1 MHSQSRRRFIA
12 TIIVITGV
20 MTIFLYNALAAD
32 LCSVQ
37 HPFKPANKAFSGRCN
52 NCGMG
57 RAMWARTWKTF
68 ENSKGGHEVCSF
80 TCLAKF
86 AVKNGENPTTVKT
99 ALYQDPN
106 TMVAAE
112 NAIFVVG
119 STAKGTMT
127 KTSKLAFASQEEA
140 EGFVRTCGGEAMG
153 FQKTFNL
160 AKESVNK

>member
-1 MHSQSRRRFIA
+1 MHSQSRRRLMA

-20 MTIFLYNALAAD
+20 MAIFLYNALAAD

-37 HPFKPANKAFSGRCN
+37 HPFKSANKAFSGSCN

-57 RAMWARTWKTF
+57 RAMWARTWKEF
-68 ENSKGGHEVCSF
+68 ENSKGGYEVCSF

-86 AVKNGENPTTVKT
+86 SFKNGENPATVKT

-119 STAKGTMT
+119 SKAKGTMT
-127 KTSKLAFASQEEA
+127 KTSKLAFASQDEA
-140 EGFVRTCGGEAMG
+140 EEFAGACNGEVMG
-153 FQKTFNL
+153 FQKTFEL
-160 AKESVNK
+160 AKREMKK